1 MNDKEIYEDLLVKT
15 VVKNATS
22 IDVSEVIEFE
32 NNREAYSDI
41 KKSEKVMSLF
51 ENPDKEF
58 TDSDLKLKKKKKH
71 NYKMYMRI
79 AACILVVILV
89 GTVSVTIAT
98 GSHVHLLNLIF
109 NKDSTSA
116 TTDDNPKNDD
126 GFFEFNYIPKG
137 FTIESMEL
145 DMSYY
150 RKTFINCDKVKLA
163 IIQTQNA
170 TVNFDAD
177 VEPESIIVDDVE
189 CMFFD
194 NEDNYSMV
202 FKVDEVL
209 VDIILTDCDWS
220 VKDARKE
227 MVKIVEN
234 RE

>member
-41 KKSEKVMSLF
+41 EKSEKVMSLF

-137 FTIESMEL
+137 FKLSEINTSDNTEVAIYNKDKSTL
-145 DMSYY
+145 
-150 RKTFINCDKVKLA
+150 FISQSKKGDVS
-163 IIQTQNA
+163 
-170 TVNFDAD
+170 FDAD
-177 VEPESIIVDDVE
+177 VEPESIIIDNVE
-189 CMFFD
+189 CLFFD
-194 NEDNYSMV
+194 NDNNFSMV

-209 VDIILTDCDWS
+209 VDIILTDCDWP

>member
-41 KKSEKVMSLF
+41 EKSEKVMSLF

-137 FTIESMEL
+137 FEVDFLEDYNHYKRRVYL
-145 DMSYY
+145 NGE
-150 RKTFINCDKVKLA
+150 INLA
-163 IIQTQNA
+163 IIQTKGG

-177 VEPESIIVDDVE
+177 VEPESIIIDNVE
-189 CMFFD
+189 CLFFD
-194 NEDNYSMV
+194 NDNNFSMA

-220 VKDARKE
+220 VEDARKE
-227 MVKIVEN
+227 MAKIVEN